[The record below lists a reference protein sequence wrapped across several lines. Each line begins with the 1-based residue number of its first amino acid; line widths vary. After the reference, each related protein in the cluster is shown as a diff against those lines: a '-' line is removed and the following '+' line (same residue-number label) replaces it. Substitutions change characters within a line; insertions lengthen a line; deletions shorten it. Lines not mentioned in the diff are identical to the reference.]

1 MSGKDQITT
10 PKSLAD
16 FLCLKFASV
25 SRMLDRLQKKDLI
38 DCALNETNHRRIK
51 VTTTTKSDDMK
62 NNVQKAVDALNKE
75 ISKDFTKKNNDTFMK
90 MLLKIGDIEE
100 C

>member
-1 MSGKDQITT
+1 
-10 PKSLAD
+10 
-16 FLCLKFASV
+16 
-25 SRMLDRLQKKDLI
+25 
-38 DCALNETNHRRIK
+38 
-51 VTTTTKSDDMK
+51 MK